1 MKRFNI
7 FSAIGALTI
16 GALALT
22 GCPTTHPDLEYP
34 VLDTS
39 YIYIVTNFCGVEVD
53 EKVYPVG
60 GKVDDNTFHKLPE
73 YEINGSEAT
82 TSFKFTNYK
91 GCLWTF
97 EDNTGFAFKLSK
109 EPSWGTDIGTSFPA
123 ASVGNEI
130 KADGGSDNLTFTGLE
145 EGGSYIITITARK
158 AGIFVKLESADGT
171 TGGSAND
178 TTTTDM
184 QIIDNENLK
193 NLSDL
198 LFGDSKLKAPETAY
212 FEIRGDS
219 CYDATAGKYFF
230 KKGDDSFVAKAY
242 VKTGKDLGGWGG
254 NTYECWG
261 HIGWGDN
268 NSVKSDSKQWNYS
281 DGKLDFDNA
290 KGNFKPTDIEAQTLY
305 ELTVTITE
313 SEATIK
319 MEKVTISSN

>member
-39 YIYIVTNFCGVEVD
+39 YIYIVTDFGGVEVD

-60 GKVDDNTFHKLPE
+60 GEVGDNTFHKLPE

-91 GCLWTF
+91 GCLWTK
-97 EDNTGFAFKLSK
+97 DNTGFAFKLSK
-109 EPSWGTDIGTSFPA
+109 EPSWGTDIGTSSPA

-130 KADGGSDNLTFTGLE
+130 KADGGSDITFTGLK

-178 TTTTDM
+178 TTTDDSTTPPTTKEVEMNIKKITVNNLPEDATGDVYFTGSFNKWSEPGS
-184 QIIDNENLK
+184 DNTVKGTIKDGVLTADCNILI
-193 NLSDL
+193 
-198 LFGDSKLKAPETAY
+198 KATVSAGETETADVK
-212 FEIRGDS
+212 FAAAGWTKPEICGEEGGNAKILIVK
-219 CYDATAGKYFF
+219 DATEI
-230 KKGDDSFVAKAY
+230 VAYY
-242 VKTGKDLGGWGG
+242 VKTIEDNGKKYVCDWL
-254 NTYECWG
+254 
-261 HIGWGDN
+261 
-268 NSVKSDSKQWNYS
+268 VK
-281 DGKLDFDNA
+281 
-290 KGNFKPTDIEAQTLY
+290 
-305 ELTVTITE
+305 
-313 SEATIK
+313 
-319 MEKVTISSN
+319 